1 MGTVRALIILALSL
15 AATAAWACGPSRQKA
30 ADQIEIEAP
39 MERVWA
45 AIGDYRDMS
54 WHPAIAKAE
63 VTGALEPETA
73 KRTLTFQGGGIVTD
87 TLIKLM
93 PEEHTIGFRTEEADQ
108 KVLPVTG
115 YASTLI
121 VHEIAPGRTSVEW
134 RGAFSRGYLKADPP
148 PDLNDEAALRAVT
161 AYQRQGLAAL
171 KAKLEGARE
180 GG

>member
-1 MGTVRALIILALSL
+1 MISLRTWLIVVFSL
-15 AATAAWACGPSRQKA
+15 AAGVALACGPSRQKA
-30 ADQIEIEAP
+30 ADQIEINAP
-39 MERVWA
+39 ADRVWA

-54 WHPAIAKAE
+54 WHPSIAKAD
-63 VTGALEPETA
+63 VTGALEPEVG
-73 KRTLTFQGGGIVTD
+73 KRTLTFQGGGVVTD

-93 PEEHTIGFRTEEADQ
+93 PEERTIAFRTEEADQ

-115 YASTLI
+115 YASTL
-121 VHEIAPGRTSVEW
+121 VVRDLGGGRSSVEW

-148 PDLNDEAALRAVT
+148 PELNDDAAMAAVV
-161 AYQRQGLAAL
+161 AYQRKGLAAL